1 MPAAATVMPSP
12 PLSPGRLSM
21 QNISNAFV
29 KMRQQRDKPVQI
41 VCSSGAEPLTC
52 PSLAAPDVVSSKRIP
67 FTHEDQFICLN
78 AVDLPV
84 LLRASRATLFEN
96 AESIG
101 ANVLIDEQ
109 QVFLLIHILTS
120 IFKSSFRWSV
130 TISSP
135 KYRNDGTVRVHVR
148 PFPHLL
154 YFKSLMSSQIR
165 YSAHAAR
172 SERCDPRR
180 PVALDKAISI
190 PGLMTILERIE

>member
-1 MPAAATVMPSP
+1 MPAAATVMPST

-52 PSLAAPDVVSSKRIP
+52 PSLTAPDVVSSKRIP

-109 QVFLLIHILTS
+109 
-120 IFKSSFRWSV
+120 WSV

-135 KYRNDGTVRVHVR
+135 KYRNDGTVRVH
-148 PFPHLL
+148 
-154 YFKSLMSSQIR
+154 IR